1 MTPKLI
7 AEGFILYN
15 FPRTRRNKLKEMCRS
30 VVLLRVNR
38 HWKISV
44 CQCHL
49 NAIEKNLAKNLAG
62 QPLSTMPGALL
73 KCQTSSRRSYIFP
86 AREAL
91 RLSDA
96 ALVLG
101 REQLVSPRLGLPL
114 AAPPSHPG
122 RSAAPRLGWS
132 RAVDISQIHAI
143 AVWIPGRDPVDTRS
157 QGYVPREAFAKT
169 WSLSMGSQHISLDT
183 QSTT

>member
-101 REQLVSPRLGLPL
+101 REQLVSPRPPHPHIPADQRLRDWDGRRTNAYAGRTNHCLMLVARL
-114 AAPPSHPG
+114 AS
-122 RSAAPRLGWS
+122 S
-132 RAVDISQIHAI
+132 
-143 AVWIPGRDPVDTRS
+143 
-157 QGYVPREAFAKT
+157 
-169 WSLSMGSQHISLDT
+169 
-183 QSTT
+183 